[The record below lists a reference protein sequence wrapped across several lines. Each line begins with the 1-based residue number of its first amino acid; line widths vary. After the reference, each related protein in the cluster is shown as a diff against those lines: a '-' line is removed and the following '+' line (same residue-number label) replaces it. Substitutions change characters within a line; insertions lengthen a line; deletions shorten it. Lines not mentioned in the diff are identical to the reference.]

1 MAGAEQVPNSQVDRI
16 SDQDGGIFPCGVP
29 QRQTDRA
36 LTCPLSD
43 FSTLKPDSSRSVNDA
58 FANDYVERKR
68 ILHVFL
74 KRLTEADF
82 PGTDLACVY
91 LSHLYRR
98 NSKAKTLA
106 ANGIHIFQFL
116 EFVKAIGRKSLI
128 EITRRDIEA
137 FVEFGQ
143 DRGLKPTSVKNKLG
157 SVYAFYNWLVRENK
171 MPAEVVAR
179 RFRIKVPDSLPQA
192 MEPKD
197 VRTLLS
203 VFEAPRDRAM
213 ILVLLRTGM
222 RIGELL
228 RTRVR
233 DVLFEDRKIT
243 IYEGEKNWTGRVVYL
258 SEDALEALL
267 AWMRVRDPE
276 KPVLF
281 YGQGRQSMCYSTA
294 RGIFFAGLNMAGL
307 EHKGY
312 HLHSLRHTFA
322 SELLNAGMRLE
333 VLQQLLGHTSL
344 EVTRRYARLTDRAR
358 EEEYFRAMT
367 IIQRG
372 EIHGHYRLDH

>member
-1 MAGAEQVPNSQVDRI
+1 MAGAGQVPSGQVDPN
-16 SDQDGGIFPCGVP
+16 SNQDGGICPRDVP
-29 QRQTDRA
+29 KGPTDR
-36 LTCPLSD
+36 D
-43 FSTLKPDSSRSVNDA
+43 FACLVHVSSRIGPGPSSFGDDV
-58 FANDYVERKR
+58 FAKDHAARKR
-68 ILHVFL
+68 ALLVYL
-74 KRLTEADF
+74 KRLAEADI
-82 PGTDLACVY
+82 PGSDLACAY
-91 LSHLYRR
+91 LRRLYRR
-98 NSKAKTLA
+98 NSKANTLA
-106 ANGIHIFQFL
+106 ANGTNLLQFL
-116 EFVKAIGRKSLI
+116 EFVYGIGRKSLA
-128 EITRRDIEA
+128 EITSRDIEA

-157 SVYAFYNWLVRENK
+157 SVYAFCGWLVRENEL
-171 MPAEVVAR
+171 PAEVVAR
-179 RFRIKVPDSLPQA
+179 KFRIKVPDGLPQA
-192 MEPKD
+192 MEPED
-197 VRTLLS
+197 VRALLS

-243 IYEGEKNWTGRVVYL
+243 LYEGEKNRTGRVAYL
-258 SEDALEALL
+258 SEDALLALL

-281 YGQGRQSMCYSTA
+281 YAQGRRSMCYSTA
-294 RGIFFAGLNMAGL
+294 REIFFAGLKKAGL
-307 EHKGY
+307 ERKGY
-312 HLHSLRHTFA
+312 HLHCLRHTFA

-344 EVTRRYARLTDRAR
+344 EVTRRYARLTDRTR